1 MRSRRFMPGGWRGY
15 LRWRRLMKLQK
26 TMKPTT
32 MDPHTA
38 ATDNISSFMRRN
50 FPLMTRRDYAAFAH
64 ETFSLK
70 LTVTTTFFRRTGETA
85 QA

>member
-1 MRSRRFMPGGWRGY
+1 
-15 LRWRRLMKLQK
+15 MKLQK
-26 TMKPTT
+26 AMKPTT
-32 MDPHTA
+32 MQPHTA

-70 LTVTTTFFRRTGETA
+70 LTVTTTFFPNAGLPA
-85 QA
+85 WA